1 MFVNRQEFN
10 KIRILR
16 DENKMLQK
24 GKDKSFSN
32 MDFFEKKH
40 AINRLFKMSDIA
52 EDNVNE
58 LFQVNHNV
66 KIPLPIKSEGYKILG
81 IFLFCYA

>member
-1 MFVNRQEFN
+1 
-10 KIRILR
+10 
-16 DENKMLQK
+16 
-24 GKDKSFSN
+24 
-32 MDFFEKKH
+32 
-40 AINRLFKMSDIA
+40 MSCIV
-52 EDNVNE
+52 EDNANE

>member
-1 MFVNRQEFN
+1 MNYTT
-10 KIRILR
+10 
-16 DENKMLQK
+16 
-24 GKDKSFSN
+24 
-32 MDFFEKKH
+32 
-40 AINRLFKMSDIA
+40 
-52 EDNVNE
+52 EDNANE